1 MKKSEILKIQ
11 IILTIFLF
19 LLVYIFFNIVGYL
32 MEITENVNP
41 VIVII
46 IFCSV
51 IYKILKMEN
60 EWRY

>member
-11 IILTIFLF
+11 IILTIFLL